1 MSEEYDRSDEREAMV
16 REQIEAR
23 GIRDERVLEAMRAVP
38 RHRFVSPQS
47 ESYQRAYD
55 DAAQPIEEGQTI
67 SQPYIVALMTACL
80 RLQGQERVLEI
91 GAGSGYQTAILARL
105 AREVI
110 AVERHAPLAEQARQA
125 LAQTGSPGNVRLF
138 VGDGSRGWP
147 EFAPYDA
154 ILCAAVAPTVPP
166 ALIAQLAPGGRMIL
180 PVGAPGAPQHLILL
194 TKDATVGITQIDLGE
209 VAFVPLV
216 GAQGFGLPADLG
228 DADV

>member
-1 MSEEYDRSDEREAMV
+1 MSVSWRRCGQCCGTASSPHSEAY
-16 REQIEAR
+16 
-23 GIRDERVLEAMRAVP
+23 
-38 RHRFVSPQS
+38 RH
-47 ESYQRAYD
+47 AYY

-67 SQPYIVALMTACL
+67 SQPYIVALMTSCL
-80 RLQGQERVLEI
+80 QLKGQERVLEI
-91 GAGSGYQTAILARL
+91 GAGSGYQTAILSRL

-110 AVERHAPLAEQARQA
+110 AIERHNPLAEQARQA
-125 LAQTGSPGNVRLF
+125 LAQTGASGNVRLF

-166 ALIAQLAPGGRMIL
+166 ALIEQLAPGGRMIL
-180 PVGAPGAPQHLILL
+180 PVGTPGDPQHLILL
-194 TKDATVGITQIDLGE
+194 TKDTTAGITHMDLGE

-228 DADV
+228 DADF